1 MRGRTILYFAL
12 ASISL
17 GGCSQGASKGE
28 AQLTPAQACLQTLD
42 PATGVDACKTAI
54 AADQNNPAL
63 RRRMGL
69 LRLKSHALSAA
80 RQSYQVA
87 IDLDPNYQPDA
98 QFGLGLTLEAIGE
111 PGANLRKLDAV
122 KHDPAVVDRFRK
134 DGISEPDLMTFDT
147 APRIVGGASP
157 AADKLLIPKQP
168 LRQGLSVDVRCLV
181 GLNRRLH
188 DCIVTTPLTPDQ
200 AVFGEAAKKIL
211 AATHVEPARD
221 KDAPVA
227 DAPIVMTYVFWPQ
240 GQG

>member
-1 MRGRTILYFAL
+1 MRGATILYLAL
-12 ASISL
+12 ASIAL
-17 GGCSQGASKGE
+17 GACSQGASTGV
-28 AQLTPAQACLQTLD
+28 AQLTPAQACLQALD
-42 PATGVDACKTAI
+42 PATGIDACKTAI
-54 AADQNNPAL
+54 AANQDNAAL
-63 RRRMGL
+63 RRQMGL

-80 RQSYQVA
+80 RQSYGVA
-87 IDLDPNYQPDA
+87 ISLNPNYDADA

-122 KHDPAVVDRFRK
+122 RHDPAVVDRFRK
-134 DGISEPDLMTFDT
+134 AGIPEPDLMTFDT

-188 DCIVTTPLTPDQ
+188 DCVVTTPLAPDQ
-200 AVFGEAAKKIL
+200 AVFGQAATKIL
-211 AATHVEPARD
+211 AATRVEPARD
-221 KDAPVA
+221 KGAPVA

-240 GQG
+240 G